1 MLRSKLDA
9 VQHCIAKHKIKLT
22 NELMMRTALQS
33 SSSVSLVPM
42 QARTLGRCLQ
52 EFQETL
58 QLYQS
63 YGLS

>member
-1 MLRSKLDA
+1 
-9 VQHCIAKHKIKLT
+9 
-22 NELMMRTALQS
+22 MMRTAPRYAPQ